1 MRFLRVALKLKIKEL
16 LSNRSYLIVLILLP
30 LLTGI
35 IGIQGVKWMG
45 ATSLKAGL
53 YFEEVTTLGLA
64 MKEILLEDESIQFE
78 VYDDLK
84 ELEKAVA
91 KGEIEC
97 GFSILRDLDEAIEYI
112 NVEGMI
118 TLLKSPA
125 TIASGM
131 IQETVGAAFYRVTTS
146 DIAFA
151 SLKNKDYMQQV
162 TELKSKVKEQVESY
176 YRNGDLMQVKIV
188 TGNEEKANHQNN
200 RLANVLQLE
209 KGFIAVFLFVSSLL
223 VGVKLTEE
231 RKSECYKR
239 FYTFRKKI
247 KSPEL
252 PLILSHFIVQFLVG
266 MLSLIVIK
274 GTIYQYIEVNLLKEM
289 MHLVLYIISLN
300 TFILCVSLIIRES
313 HIWFGITPILGI
325 ACVIFCPIVID
336 FSNMQTPLKYICYF
350 FVPYYYL
357 KGKLGMLIGMGV
369 ISLGSYMILKKSC
382 RWL

>member
-16 LSNRSYLIVLILLP
+16 LSNRSYIIVLILLP
-30 LLTGI
+30 LL
-35 IGIQGVKWMG
+35 IGSIGVQGVKWMG
-45 ATSLKAGL
+45 ATSLRAGL

-64 MKEILLEDESIQFE
+64 MEEILLKDESIQFE

-97 GFSILRDLDEAIEYI
+97 GFSVSRHLDEVMEEDLDG
-112 NVEGMI
+112 VI
-118 TLLKSPA
+118 TLLMSPA
-125 TIASGM
+125 TIASGV

-151 SLKNKDYMQQV
+151 SLKNKEYMQQV

-176 YRNGDLMQVKIV
+176 YRGGDLMQVKIV

-200 RLANVLQLE
+200 RLASVLQLG
-209 KGFIAVFLFVSSLL
+209 KGFIAVFLFISSLL

-231 RKSECYKR
+231 RNSECYKR

-266 MLSLIVIK
+266 ALSLIVMK
-274 GTIYQYIEVNLLKEM
+274 AVIYQYIEVNLLKEM

-300 TFILCVSLIIRES
+300 AFILCISLIIRES

-336 FSNMQTPLKYICYF
+336 FSSMQTPLKYICYF
-350 FVPYYYL
+350 FIPYYYL
-357 KGKLGMLIGMGV
+357 KGKLGVLIGIEA
-369 ISLGSYMILKKSC
+369 ISLVSYMIIKKSC
-382 RWL
+382 RGL

>member
-16 LSNRSYLIVLILLP
+16 LSNRSYIVVLILLP
-30 LLTGI
+30 LLTGS
-35 IGIQGVKWMG
+35 IGVQGVKWMG

-64 MKEILLEDESIQFE
+64 MEEILLKDESIQFE

-97 GFSILRDLDEAIEYI
+97 GFSVSRHLDEVMEEDLDG
-112 NVEGMI
+112 VI
-118 TLLKSPA
+118 TLLMSPA
-125 TIASGM
+125 TIASGV

-151 SLKNKDYMQQV
+151 SLKNKDYMQRV

-176 YRNGDLMQVKIV
+176 YRDGDLMQVKIV

-200 RLANVLQLE
+200 RLASILQLG
-209 KGFIAVFLFVSSLL
+209 KGFIAVFLFISSLL

-231 RKSECYKR
+231 RNSECYKR

-266 MLSLIVIK
+266 ALSLIVIK
-274 GTIYQYIEVNLLKEM
+274 AVIYQYIEVNLLKEV

-300 TFILCVSLIIRES
+300 AFILCISLIIRES

-357 KGKLGMLIGMGV
+357 KGKLGALIGIGA
-369 ISLGSYMILKKSC
+369 ISLVSYMIIKKSC
-382 RWL
+382 RGL

>member
-1 MRFLRVALKLKIKEL
+1 MRFLLVALKLKIKEL
-16 LSNRSYLIVLILLP
+16 LSNRSYIVVLILLP
-30 LLTGI
+30 LLTGS
-35 IGIQGVKWMG
+35 IGVQGVKWMG
-45 ATSLKAGL
+45 VSSLKAGL

-64 MKEILLEDESIQFE
+64 MEEILLKDESIQFE

-97 GFSILRDLDEAIEYI
+97 GFSVSRHLDEVMEQDLDG
-112 NVEGMI
+112 VI
-118 TLLKSPA
+118 TLLMSPA
-125 TIASGM
+125 TIASGV

-176 YRNGDLMQVKIV
+176 YRDGDLMQVKIV

-200 RLANVLQLE
+200 RLASILQLG
-209 KGFIAVFLFVSSLL
+209 KGFIAVFLFISSLL
-223 VGVKLTEE
+223 VGVKLAEE
-231 RKSECYKR
+231 RNSECYKR

-266 MLSLIVIK
+266 ALSFIVMK
-274 GTIYQYIEVNLLKEM
+274 AVIYQYIEVNLLKEI

-300 TFILCVSLIIRES
+300 AFILCISLIIRES

-357 KGKLGMLIGMGV
+357 KGKVGVLIGIGA
-369 ISLGSYMILKKSC
+369 ISLVSYMIIKKSC
-382 RWL
+382 RGL

>member
-1 MRFLRVALKLKIKEL
+1 MRFLLVALKLKIKEL

-35 IGIQGVKWMG
+35 IGVQGVKWME

-97 GFSILRDLDEAIEYI
+97 GFSVSRHLDEVVEEDLDG
-112 NVEGMI
+112 VI
-118 TLLKSPA
+118 TLLMSPA
-125 TIASGM
+125 TIASGV

-200 RLANVLQLE
+200 RLASILQLG
-209 KGFIAVFLFVSSLL
+209 KGFIAVFLFISSLL

-231 RKSECYKR
+231 RNSECYKR

-266 MLSLIVIK
+266 ALSLIVIK
-274 GTIYQYIEVNLLKEM
+274 AVIYQYIEVNLLKEM

-300 TFILCVSLIIRES
+300 AFILCISLIIRES

-357 KGKLGMLIGMGV
+357 KGKLGVLIGIGA
-369 ISLGSYMILKKSC
+369 ISLVSYMIIKKSC
-382 RWL
+382 RGL

>member
-16 LSNRSYLIVLILLP
+16 LSNRSYLVVLILLP

-45 ATSLKAGL
+45 ATSLRAGL
-53 YFEEVTTLGLA
+53 YFEEVTTLGSA
-64 MKEILLEDESIQFE
+64 MKEILLKDESIQFE

-84 ELEKAVA
+84 EFEKAVA

-97 GFSILRDLDEAIEYI
+97 GFSISKDLDEAMEHM

-125 TIASGM
+125 TIASGV

-162 TELKSKVKEQVESY
+162 TDLKSKVKEQVESY

-200 RLANVLQLE
+200 KLVSVLQLG

-231 RKSECYKR
+231 RNSECYKR

-252 PLILSHFIVQFLVG
+252 PLVLSHFIVQFLVG
-266 MLSLIVIK
+266 MLSLSVIK
-274 GTIYQYIEVNLLKEM
+274 GTIYQYIEVNLLKEI
-289 MHLVLYIISLN
+289 MHLLLYLISLN

-313 HIWFGITPILGI
+313 YIWFGITPILGI

-357 KGKLGMLIGMGV
+357 KGKLGMLIGIGA
-369 ISLGSYMILKKSC
+369 ISLVSYRVIRKSC
-382 RWL
+382 RGL